1 MEDLEEEET
10 ENRGKSLKKVY
21 FIENPMVKLI
31 SDEKINSFFEDTKR
45 DNWVVKVSSVLTF
58 YKEIFYEVK
67 FNLGLEQRSY
77 WIYKTLNFN
86 YRRLEYF
93 SYFIVLIINSMLMGS
108 LITSNIE
115 SYSSYYYAAMG
126 MGILL
131 IAINFVFMIIFMTSR
146 YLFLIE
152 IEQKKREKDD
162 DYDSLLTKFHIY
174 FLDTIVLNST
184 FSYMFMN
191 AAIGTIGIIVPKS
204 TFAFALLL
212 FSFTRFNKSASLLLR
227 AFKEGLNQL
236 IYMIV
241 FLIILV
247 WTYACIAFYF
257 ENDNYNNFQL
267 GDQSIENICN
277 SIIQCFITF
286 FNYGVRNGG
295 GIGDIMPKIT
305 FDPTTNFVGRF
316 LTDMLFF
323 IIIVLLFLNMINGI
337 IINTF
342 SALRE
347 DLEIK
352 THDVENNC
360 FICNLDK
367 STLGRKKIKF
377 EDHFAKQ
384 HYIKDYLLFL
394 IGVRLK
400 KEIDLDP
407 DETRV
412 LDSLTNSDVSF
423 FPSEKML
430 DWDWSIVEKEEES
443 I

>member
-1 MEDLEEEET
+1 MEDLEEEEID
-10 ENRGKSLKKVY
+10 NSGKSLKKVY

-31 SDEKINSFFEDTKR
+31 NDEKIANFFDETKR
-45 DNWVVKVSSVLTF
+45 DNWVVKVSSVLSF

-67 FNLGLEQRSY
+67 FNLGLEKRSF

-86 YRRLEYF
+86 YKRLEHF

-108 LITSNIE
+108 LLNSNIND
-115 SYSSYYYAAMG
+115 YSNYYYAAMG

-131 IAINFVFMIIFMTSR
+131 IILNAAFMLVFMTSR
-146 YLFLIE
+146 YLFLVE
-152 IEQKKREKDD
+152 LELKKREKEEDFNRIW
-162 DYDSLLTKFHIY
+162 SKFRIY
-174 FLDTIVLNST
+174 VLDTVLLNST
-184 FSYMFMN
+184 FLYMLVN
-191 AAIGTIGIIVPKS
+191 TVVGIVGVILPQS

-212 FSFTRFNKSASLLLR
+212 FNFTRFNKSASLLLK
-227 AFKEGLNQL
+227 AFQEGLSQL
-236 IYMIV
+236 IYMIF
-241 FLIILV
+241 FLAILIWV
-247 WTYACIAFYF
+247 YASVAFYF
-257 ENDNYNNFQL
+257 ENSNYDNYALAL
-267 GDQSIENICN
+267 GDPENICGN
-277 SIIQCFITF
+277 ILHCFITF

-305 FDPTTNFVGRF
+305 FTPTSNFVGRF

-323 IIIVLLFLNMINGI
+323 IVIVLLFLNMINGI

-352 THDVENNC
+352 TNDVENNC

-377 EDHFAKQ
+377 DDHFNKQ

-412 LDSLTNSDVSF
+412 LESLTNNDVSF

-430 DWDWSIVEKEEES
+430 DWDWTIVEKDET
-443 I
+443 